1 MSRNQLAPT
10 NQPAPTNLTYDYR
23 TIYSGADVGLLIDL
37 RRENDV
43 LRFQLDQKLQKEAA
57 FSAVYDN
64 GTGDVTSL
72 PSGRGKC
79 FTDFTFS
86 SVQLVFSDPHYQK
99 ERTFRVTIRR
109 GDSADFTESEVLNN
123 HNFLNLLRLRLG
135 VKIDLYGSESKIADL
150 LRKALF
156 QLQRP
161 AFAHYFGGWIN
172 FNIGW
177 RFRVFPGFR
186 TCGDITQFPEYYEAL
201 PDVPPA
207 SALVAAE
214 QVEQEFS
221 VISNPSLRRSLNLI
235 MHAAFLSTPLDD
247 FGFPLRCGIS
257 LNTQTVSAQRVLEGL
272 LTFGEDIPLTLD
284 APGEQLTSQ
293 LIARKDRTTLI
304 RDGRSAGSAAKN
316 TALLGEA
323 IRTGALYEVNKEH
336 RGERN
341 PVHTLPIMIC
351 GEDGPL
357 FPCPEL
363 IPVQVSAADL
373 DKDVC
378 QQSLRHG
385 SFRSEYWAAFAA
397 FAGEN
402 MSLLRN
408 LIESSLIS
416 ACDRTDESGFS
427 LELVNFFGILCGLD
441 QFLARFR
448 ASLSMPASDDAGT
461 DWQDDLFRMLEES
474 TLQTEPPNGL
484 AEVFL
489 AAARQQILDKRLVF
503 HPHNQRADD
512 DDQRPVLYYSGE
524 YFCFNR
530 VAFDQI
536 CRDAL
541 CSTTAVKRDLQ
552 EKGCLVGKRVNGQSF
567 MTRIPAYNGAGI
579 PAYIRVY
586 QMPRKLFEAIG
597 EPPLL

>member
-1 MSRNQLAPT
+1 MYTDPFEPYGST
-10 NQPAPTNLTYDYR
+10 TYVYQYNYPKTDTTQIR
-23 TIYSGADVGLLIDL
+23 SLQH
-37 RRENDV
+37 END
-43 LRFQLDQKLQKEAA
+43 LQKFRLAQKTQKEESLTAA
-57 FSAVYDN
+57 YKN
-64 GTGDVTSL
+64 GHAYVTYL
-72 PSGRGKC
+72 PSGRAVP
-79 FTDFTFS
+79 FTDF
-86 SVQLVFSDPHYQK
+86 VFSTVLFLHYDQRFQM
-99 ERTFRVTIRR
+99 EDVFWVSTQSNAGASFTR
-109 GDSADFTESEVLNN
+109 GEIMNN
-123 HNFLNLLRLRLG
+123 QLFINLLRSRLN
-135 VKIDLYGSESKIADL
+135 VNITVYNPESKIADL
-150 LRKALF
+150 LRQKLF
-156 QLQRP
+156 QLQQNVFVP
-161 AFAHYFGGWIN
+161 YFGGWIRQKDSWY
-172 FNIGW
+172 FM
-177 RFRVFPGFR
+177 VFPEFR
-186 TCGDITQFPEYYEAL
+186 TCAEITQLSENYEAL
-201 PDVPPA
+201 PEVPPA
-207 SALVAAE
+207 AALVAAE
-214 QVEQEFS
+214 QMQQEFS
-221 VISNPSLRRSLNLI
+221 VISYPGLRRFLSLV

-257 LNTQTVSAQRVLEGL
+257 LNTQTVSAQRVLGRL

-304 RDGRSAGSAAKN
+304 RDGRSAGIAAKN

-323 IRTGALYEVNKEH
+323 IRIGALYEVNKDH
-336 RGERN
+336 RGESN

-363 IPVQVSAADL
+363 IPIQVSAADL
-373 DKDVC
+373 DKDAC
-378 QQSLRHG
+378 QQSLKHG

-427 LELVNFFGILCGLD
+427 LELVNFFGVLCGLD

-448 ASLSMPASDDAGT
+448 ESLSMPASDDVGT

-484 AEVFL
+484 AEVFF
-489 AAARQQILDKRLVF
+489 AAARQQILDRRLVF

-512 DDQRPVLYYSGE
+512 DDQRPVLYYSSE

-586 QMPRKLFEAIG
+586 QMPRRLFEAIG